1 MKREQQQAI
10 YACDDHG
17 YVFVHHDDYD
27 FSKLT
32 PCVVATE
39 RKGRSQ
45 DTRSWNNCIIMADT
59 ETSKKDP
66 TIIGR
71 NHVVAWTISCRANG
85 CNLFTL
91 YGHRPDTVVD
101 TMLKIHDVLPGERT
115 VFFFHNMPYDY
126 TFLRRFFFKAWGY
139 PEKILNVKAHYPLF
153 MDFENGIQ
161 LRDSLMLA
169 QRGLDKWAKDM
180 DVKHQKAVGKWD
192 YEKIRNQDEDFTPDE
207 LEYIEHDTL
216 AGIECID
223 KTMINLHKH
232 IYSLPFTAT
241 GIPRNETRIRGKGH
255 RPKDLFERV
264 VPSWHEQQILERVF
278 HGGYT
283 HANRYFIEQTI
294 TGNITCYDIAS
305 SYPFRMLADK
315 FPMEKFSPI
324 KGVCTIEKIIK
335 SADRY
340 AYFFKL
346 VMIKPQLKDPFEPM
360 PVLQYSKTEHTI
372 NPILDNGRIL
382 GAAFVEIWICEQDMI
397 LIDKQYKAEKMFAAE
412 IEYARKDYLP
422 DWYRDY
428 VYECF
433 QDKTQLKGGDPVAYA
448 MAKAKVNSLYGM
460 MVQKPVKEEIEE
472 VYDASDENGKQIYD
486 VIEGQNLEEMY
497 EKWKE
502 KKTTI
507 LAYQW
512 GTWVTAYAQRAL
524 FDLGDCVADD
534 GIWLY
539 SDTDSVYATKWDK
552 RKLNAYNKRCQ
563 KRLKEAGYDA
573 VLHNSREYWLGVAEL
588 DGEFSEFKTTGA
600 KRYCKREDGKLKIT
614 VAGVPKLGAACL
626 NDDIENFKTGAL
638 FLGSV
643 TGKKTHT
650 YFYNEIYTDEKGNLT
665 GDSIDLSPCDYLL
678 DATDVIP
685 NWDLL
690 FQDEIE
696 IQMVDYE
703 GEVY

>member
-1 MKREQQQAI
+1 MRREQQQAI

-17 YVFVHHDDYD
+17 YLFVHH
-27 FSKLT
+27 SKYHFEDLG
-32 PCVVATE
+32 PCVIASD

-59 ETSKKDP
+59 ETSKKDSDV
-66 TIIGR
+66 IGH
-71 NHVVAWTISCRANG
+71 NHVVAWTISLRANG

-91 YGHRPDTVVD
+91 WGHRPDTMVE
-101 TMLKIHDVLPGERT
+101 TMLQIHEALPGERT
-115 VFFFHNMPYDY
+115 CFFFHNMPYDY
-126 TFLRRFFFKAWGY
+126 TFLRRFFFQAWGY
-139 PEKILNVKAHYPLF
+139 PETILNVKPHYPLF

-180 DVKHQKAVGKWD
+180 DVKHQKAVGKWNYD
-192 YEKIRNQDEDFTPDE
+192 KIRNQHEKFTRDE

-216 AGIECID
+216 AGVECID
-223 KTMINLHKH
+223 KTMIMLHKH
-232 IYSLPFTAT
+232 IYSLPYTAT
-241 GIPRNETRIRGKGH
+241 GIPRNETRHRAKGH
-255 RPKDLFERV
+255 RAKELFERV
-264 VPSWHEQQILERVF
+264 VPTWEEQQRLEHVF

-283 HANRYFIEQTI
+283 HANRYFIEQTM
-294 TGNITCYDIAS
+294 TGQITCYDIAS
-305 SYPFRMLADK
+305 SYPFRMLANK
-315 FPMEKFSPI
+315 FPMERFCKME
-324 KGVCTIEKIIK
+324 GVCTIQDIIS
-335 SADRY
+335 SADDY

-346 VMIKPQLKDPFEPM
+346 VMIKPKLKNGFEPM

-382 GAAFVEIWICEQDMI
+382 CAAFVEIWICEQDMI
-397 LIDKQYKAEKMFAAE
+397 LIDQQYTAETMFAAE
-412 IEYARKDYLP
+412 IEYARKEYLP
-422 DWYRDY
+422 DWYREY
-428 VYECF
+428 VFECF

-460 MVQKPVKEEIEE
+460 MVQKPVKEVIEE
-472 VYDASDENGKQIYD
+472 IYDASDENGKMLYE
-486 VIEGQNLEEMY
+486 VVEGQNMGEMY

-512 GTWVTAYAQRAL
+512 GTWVTAYAMRAL

-534 GIWLY
+534 GVWLY
-539 SDTDSVYATKWDK
+539 SDTDSVYATKWDPD
-552 RKLNAYNKRCQ
+552 KLDAYNERC
-563 KRLKEAGYDA
+563 KDMLKEAGYDA
-573 VLHNSREYWLGVAEL
+573 VIHNGREYWLGIAEL
-588 DGEFSEFKTTGA
+588 DGVFSEFKTTGA

-614 VAGVPKLGAACL
+614 VAGVPKAGAACL
-626 NDDIENFKTGAL
+626 NDDIENFRTGAL
-638 FLGSV
+638 FSGSV

-650 YFYNEIYTDEKGNLT
+650 YFYNEIYTDENGNLT

-678 DATDVIP
+678 DATEVIP

-690 FQDEIE
+690 FQEEIE
-696 IQMVDYE
+696 MQMVDYE